1 MPLVIPVVSAESRS
15 FVEVLT
21 AVISSLLGRNFF
33 SAVLEDFEADGS
45 LGFDVVTLGNTPP
58 SFDSVVCSVCGGS
71 FCTAV
76 ALDDIV
82 GRTGTTGLIAVLDVT
97 LR

>member
-1 MPLVIPVVSAESRS
+1 MPLVIPAVSAESSS
-15 FVEVLT
+15 FVGALT

-33 SAVLEDFEADGS
+33 SAVLEGFEAEGS
-45 LGFDVVTLGNTPP
+45 LDFDAVTLDDTPP
-58 SFDSVVCSVCGGS
+58 SFDSVVCSVCSES
-71 FCTAV
+71 FCIDV

-82 GRTGTTGLIAVLDVT
+82 GRTGTTGLIAVLVVT